1 MKSRRKKKEQ
11 GFTLIEL
18 LAVFVILAV
27 ILGIAVG
34 SYNYY
39 IRSSRNKAYKLAEDA
54 MQVAASNTL
63 TDCMTSAKEDMGSFC
78 NAHQAPATQYEYD
91 VMTGADLVKYNYLDP
106 IVDPDNAD
114 GYCDMETS
122 YVYISN
128 KANSEEENNN
138 DFVYKV
144 CLRCG
149 DRKSE
154 ECRDDIL
161 SGETTNWSTTCQIT
175 YDEEGAKAYDGK
187 WTDEDLYLQ
196 FAASG
201 DYKYGINQYRYQ
213 IGSGKW
219 VGIRAKEDVATAQ
232 LKETVDDA
240 IIKSEAYDG
249 LNQVVSA
256 VCTSAGG
263 AGGAGGTK
271 VKIDKTIIK
280 GVTVTGALTD
290 GTKVENN
297 TWAKADDGK
306 VVLTANPDPGETPSG
321 YYYKWFKDGVEIE
334 GATEKTY
341 TANLRGTYKVE
352 ITNGVVRQKETSPD
366 FIVKIDKN
374 KPQCTLVASG
384 ERSTLL
390 SEWYIGDVTIRF
402 NTTSDLEDDKIEGS
416 GVKKEEIDK
425 PLVTEDGAAI
435 VVTGTVTDGVG
446 RTNTCTIT
454 VKKDNKTPT
463 PSPKANPKTL
473 GDEDY
478 NFSDNV
484 DPGWGP
490 GEGTVTCEPAQSQK
504 TGNYPVTCTVTSA
517 TTGESTTTTFDV
529 KHSYK
534 ATWQSN
540 MVTSCSCHECTD
552 SCKEWPCWVEYPRGD
567 PPYWGG
573 CSSHVGGNNAC
584 CSTHDYGKYVCPNG
598 GTPSGDTCY
607 Y

>member
-1 MKSRRKKKEQ
+1 
-11 GFTLIEL
+11 
-18 LAVFVILAV
+18 
-27 ILGIAVG
+27 
-34 SYNYY
+34 
-39 IRSSRNKAYKLAEDA
+39 
-54 MQVAASNTL
+54 
-63 TDCMTSAKEDMGSFC
+63 MTSAKEDMGSFC

-175 YDEEGAKAYDGK
+175 YDKEGNTAYDGK

-249 LNQVVSA
+249 LNQVVKA
-256 VCTSAGG
+256 TCTSAGG
-263 AGGAGGTK
+263 GEGGSGGTK

-280 GVTVTGALTD
+280 GVTITGALTN
-290 GTKVENN
+290 GTKVESN

-384 ERSTLL
+384 EKSTLL
-390 SEWYIGDVTIRF
+390 SEWYIGDVTIQF
-402 NTTSDLEDDKIEGS
+402 DTTSDLEDDKIEGS
-416 GVKKEEIDK
+416 GVKKTEIDK
-425 PLVTEDGAAI
+425 SLVTEDGKAI
-435 VVTGTVTDGVG
+435 VVTGTVTDDVG

-463 PSPKANPKTL
+463 PSPKDNPKTL
-473 GDEDY
+473 GNGDY
-478 NFSDNV
+478 DFKDNV

-490 GEGTVTCEPAQSQK
+490 GEGTVTCDPAQSK
-504 TGNYPVTCTVTSA
+504 KSGTYSVTCTITSA
-517 TTGESTTTTFDV
+517 TTGKSATTTFDV
-529 KHSYK
+529 KHNYPATRNPRTCQGTEEYNCRNQDYTYGCECNYVWCYGNANENVVGSACGPGDVKCNLCCEATNCQHGTQRVCDHRTYDYDCSYY
-534 ATWQSN
+534 TCPQ
-540 MVTSCSCHECTD
+540 
-552 SCKEWPCWVEYPRGD
+552 
-567 PPYWGG
+567 
-573 CSSHVGGNNAC
+573 GGNL
-584 CSTHDYGKYVCPNG
+584 S
-598 GTPSGDTCY
+598 GTTCY
-607 Y
+607 YN

>member
-1 MKSRRKKKEQ
+1 MKTRRKKKEQ

-54 MQVAASNTL
+54 MQVAASNIL
-63 TDCMTSAKEDMGSFC
+63 TDCMTSAKEDMGNFC

-106 IVDPDNAD
+106 IVNPDNTEE
-114 GYCDMETS
+114 YCDMETS

-154 ECRDDIL
+154 ECRDDVL
-161 SGETTNWSTTCQIT
+161 NGEATNWSTTCQIT
-175 YDEEGAKAYDGK
+175 YDEEGARAYDGK

-196 FAASG
+196 FSASG

-213 IGSGKW
+213 IGSSSKW
-219 VGIRAKEDVATAQ
+219 VGIRAKNDAATAH
-232 LKETVDDA
+232 LTATVDDA

-249 LNQVVSA
+249 LNQVVKA
-256 VCTSAGG
+256 TCTSAGG

-271 VKIDKTIIK
+271 VKIDKTEIK

-290 GTKVENN
+290 KTVVKSNN
-297 TWAKADDGK
+297 WAKADDGK
-306 VVLTANPDPGETPSG
+306 VVLTANPNPAKTPSG
-321 YYYKWFKDGVEIE
+321 YYYQWYKDGAKIE

-341 TANLRGTYKVE
+341 TANLRGNYKVE
-352 ITNGVVRQKETSPD
+352 ITNGVGKQHKTSEE
-366 FIVKIDKN
+366 FVVKIDKN
-374 KPQCTLVASG
+374 KPECTLIDSG
-384 ERSTLL
+384 TKSTFL
-390 SEWYIGDVTIRF
+390 SDWYVGDVTIRF
-402 NTTSDLEDDKIEGS
+402 NTTSDLEDDGIVGS
-416 GVKKEEIDK
+416 GILKTEIDK
-425 PLVTEDGAAI
+425 PLVTD
-435 VVTGTVTDGVG
+435 
-446 RTNTCTIT
+446 TCKITI
-454 VKKDNKTPT
+454 KKDNKKPTPT
-463 PSPKANPKTL
+463 PKDNPKTL
-473 GDEDY
+473 GNEDY

-490 GEGTVTCEPAQSQK
+490 GEGTVTCDPAQSQK
-504 TGNYPVTCTVTSA
+504 TGNYSVTCTVTSA

-529 KHSYK
+529 KHSYPGTRHDYSCNCH
-534 ATWQSN
+534 AVQVACGQDCGESCTCSN
-540 MVTSCSCHECTD
+540 YVWCDPVYLPDQLCCEETSCSPWCHTKYCDSTACDTCT
-552 SCKEWPCWVEYPRGD
+552 EYLCPQ
-567 PPYWGG
+567 GG
-573 CSSHVGGNNAC
+573 HA
-584 CSTHDYGKYVCPNG
+584 
-598 GTPSGDTCY
+598 SGDTCY